1 MYAIVRASVRA
12 CSKLA
17 LGWRS
22 TAARQTSPS
31 MSSPRGLAST
41 RWRTTG
47 ASSACR
53 SRISLSLL
61 IRRSSMAT
69 PLELNLG
76 GEDGR
81 PNHLRRAVERLADP
95 HGCDGLVGGFIQVL
109 GGPLEGAGHLGLP
122 GLGGEHQRLDRV
134 GGFLGGSAVEPAP
147 GAVRALALEEPGEG
161 RLAEVR
167 CRREEREDGV
177 GGGIEGGTMPLV
189 DPVVA
194 VYARVAQV
202 LDDLLL
208 DDVLAWEGADGAQ
221 HLEDVGIGGDGRVAL
236 EREGEEVVDALEG
249 PKRTR
254 GDRIAVLVKD
264 GERQG
269 GVVGVGA
276 ESFFRHPD
284 AIIGKGLGQIANQRL
299 RLFRPLIGA
308 RQVVKHPRDLEDLER
323 LDRRQAAVTA
333 VAQQPREIFI
343 GPLVARL
350 CQEKGRRGG

>member
-81 PNHLRRAVERLADP
+81 RNHLRRAVERLADP

-147 GAVRALALEEPGEG
+147 RAVLALGLEEPAKGG
-161 RLAEVR
+161 LAKVR

-194 VYARVAQV
+194 VYARAAQV

-208 DDVLAWEGADGAQ
+208 DDMLAGERRHRLQ
-221 HLEDVGIGGDGRVAL
+221 HLEHMGIGRDRGIAL
-236 EREGEEVVDALEG
+236 EREGEEEADYLEG
-249 PKRTR
+249 AERPGRAR
-254 GDRIAVLVKD
+254 EVVLVQH
-264 GERQG
+264 RQG
-269 GVVGVGA
+269 
-276 ESFFRHPD
+276 
-284 AIIGKGLGQIANQRL
+284 
-299 RLFRPLIGA
+299 
-308 RQVVKHPRDLEDLER
+308 
-323 LDRRQAAVTA
+323 
-333 VAQQPREIFI
+333 
-343 GPLVARL
+343 
-350 CQEKGRRGG
+350 

>member
-1 MYAIVRASVRA
+1 
-12 CSKLA
+12 
-17 LGWRS
+17 
-22 TAARQTSPS
+22 

-76 GEDGR
+76 GEDGG
-81 PNHLRRAVERLADP
+81 PDHLRRAVERLADP

-109 GGPLEGAGHLGLP
+109 GGPLEGAGRLGLP
-122 GLGGEHQRLDRV
+122 GIGGEHQRLDRV
-134 GGFLGGSAVEPAP
+134 GGLLGGSAVEPAP
-147 GAVRALALEEPGEG
+147 GAVLALGLEEPAKGG
-161 RLAEVR
+161 LAEVR

-208 DDVLAWEGADGAQ
+208 DDVLAWKGADSAQ
-221 HLEDVGIGGDGRVAL
+221 HFEDVGIGGDGRVAL
-236 EREGEEVVDALEG
+236 EREGEEVIDALER

-254 GDRIAVLVKD
+254 RDRIAVLVQD
-264 GERQG
+264 GEGQG

-276 ESFFRHPD
+276 EPLLRHPD
-284 AIIGKGLGQIANQRL
+284 PVIAERLRQIANQRL
-299 RLFRPLIGA
+299 RLFRALTGA
-308 RQVVKHPRDLEDLER
+308 RQVVEHPRDLEDLER

-343 GPLVARL
+343 GPLIARL
-350 CQEKGRRGG
+350 PKEEGGR